1 MTPVLWVGF
10 IIGGLG
16 LIYFIIMMVKG
27 AANPRKLRSI
37 KNLIESGNARTAMRQ
52 AKSLLARNERN
63 IDAHWLLGESYRA
76 ENRLELAI
84 VEYKYIIHS
93 KRFTTIAPERK
104 VRERLGEAYLRLG
117 QLDEAQKEFILL
129 SKIDPNNYEIYY
141 KIAKLFEDRDYTDSA
156 MANYK
161 KVISI
166 NPGHG
171 PSHFRLGVI
180 YFKKSSKDEAQ
191 QELKLALKQDPGNAA
206 PYYYLGKIARTTG
219 DRNKAFDLFEKALH
233 DQELRQRVY
242 LERANLF
249 VLEKEYDEA
258 INELLKALDLGDK
271 DVAAVMAVR
280 YLLARCYEAVN
291 NLRSAVEQ
299 WEWLYERNPKYLDVE
314 SKLSLYGALRA
325 DDRLKDFLIATGEH
339 FGAYCE
345 KIIGI
350 IGLKVHQ
357 EVFAD
362 NEIRE
367 YTAYDADRPLV
378 RGRSGLCVVRFLR
391 SSNLVGYEETRGL
404 YDKMRKMNA
413 TRSVV
418 ITASKFTKNAIE
430 FAQIRPI
437 DLIDKEELTRLL
449 QKISL

>member
-10 IIGGLG
+10 TIGGLG
-16 LIYFIIMMVKG
+16 LIYFIVMMVKG

-52 AKSLLARNERN
+52 AKSLLSRNERN

-76 ENRLELAI
+76 ENRSELAV

-141 KIAKLFEDRDYTDSA
+141 KIAKLFEERDYTDA
-156 MANYK
+156 ALANYR

-171 PSHFRLGVI
+171 PSHLRLGVI
-180 YFKKSSKDEAQ
+180 YFKKSAKNEAQ
-191 QELKLALKQDPGNAA
+191 QEFKLALKQDPGNAE
-206 PYYYLGKIARTTG
+206 PYYYLGKIARTSG
-219 DRNKAFDLFEKALH
+219 DRNKAFELFEKALH
-233 DQELRQRVY
+233 DQELRQRVH

-258 INELLKALDLGDK
+258 INELLKALNLGDK

-280 YLLARCYEAVN
+280 YLLARCYESVN

-299 WEWLYERNPKYLDVE
+299 WEWLYERSPKYLDVE

-367 YTAYDADRPLV
+367 YTAYDADRPLA
-378 RGRSGLCVVRFLR
+378 RGMSGLCVVRFLR
-391 SSNLVGYEETRGL
+391 SSDLVGYEETRGL